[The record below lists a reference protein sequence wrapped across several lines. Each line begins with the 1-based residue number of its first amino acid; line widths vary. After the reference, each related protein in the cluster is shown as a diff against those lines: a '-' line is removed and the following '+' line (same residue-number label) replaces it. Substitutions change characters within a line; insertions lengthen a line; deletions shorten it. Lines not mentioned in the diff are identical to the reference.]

1 MAVGFPTKANWSA
14 GDVLTASALDDLAG
28 TVNLLS
34 NASATSGSQ
43 LVSNAAGTSFAYQAT
58 PSASNPL
65 INGAFTVAQRG
76 TSVAIAANAGGYTL
90 DRWYAQSVATGS
102 ALTISR
108 QTTNDSTN
116 LPNIQYCARVQRN
129 SGQTATGSILFSQSM
144 ESINSIPFAGK
155 VVTMSF
161 YARAGANYSAT
172 ANALSVYLISGT
184 GTDQLRGAG
193 NSYTGET
200 FPINNQTATLTT
212 TWQRFT
218 FTGTV
223 PATSTELAFYPIFA
237 PTGTAGAND
246 YYEITGCQID
256 IGTVALPFRTTAS
269 TYQGELAACQRYYY
283 RTLATGN
290 FSRFG
295 IGQVTSTTTA
305 YCYVNFPVIMRIA
318 PTSLETTGTP
328 ANYALTNA
336 AAGAVALSAG
346 PLFDSANT
354 SGSLLN
360 NAVTAGLIGGNAT
373 QFLSNNNTSAYLGW
387 SAEL

>member
-1 MAVGFPTKANWSA
+1 MAVGFPTKANWAA

-193 NSYTGET
+193 NAYTGET

-237 PTGTAGAND
+237 PTGTAGTND

-269 TYQGELAACQRYYY
+269 TYQGELAACQRYYVVINGY
-283 RTLATGN
+283 SIGGYATGSGFSIMAPLSFPTAMRTQATVTFVNTGTTSN
-290 FSRFG
+290 FSS
-295 IGQVTSTTTA
+295 ITTIATSTTQ
-305 YCYVNFPVIMRIA
+305 
-318 PTSLETTGTP
+318 
-328 ANYALTNA
+328 
-336 AAGAVALSAG
+336 AGLQLVA
-346 PLFDSANT
+346 
-354 SGSLLN
+354 SGSGFSGSYGNSTQL
-360 NAVTAGLIGGNAT
+360 TA
-373 QFLSNNNTSAYLGW
+373 